1 MHSILRKSVPIQV
14 KSPRP
19 LVGRRQIAAR
29 RNGGSDSNGAESHAK
44 GRSPDSLAVADRPVG
59 RRSRSGTSHMD

>member
-1 MHSILRKSVPIQV
+1 MIAVKLAVLGPTQV
-14 KSPRP
+14 S
-19 LVGRRQIAAR
+19 RQLKLPGIR
-29 RNGGSDSNGAESHAK
+29 GSDSNGAESHAK